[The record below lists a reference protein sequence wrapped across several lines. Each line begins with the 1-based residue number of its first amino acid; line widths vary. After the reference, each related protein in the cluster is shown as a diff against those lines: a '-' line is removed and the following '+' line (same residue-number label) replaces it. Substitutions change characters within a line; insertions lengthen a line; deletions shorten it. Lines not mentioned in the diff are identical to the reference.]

1 MRIAQSSTHPQI
13 HSTARHPAT
22 LPAYPPLLPIA
33 WTSQPRKAPASLA
46 LRRSSQPSHVD
57 SPYTTNDPASS
68 SRRNRQPDPQERK
81 CTRQQS
87 AAAMPAPSPLA
98 IASGSVQRL
107 LKEEASY
114 HKELAQQEAQV
125 KALEERIKASG
136 AASED
141 GNDEF
146 MLKQQVRKL
155 PTLSPPLPP
164 SDDEDGSPSQERP
177 EQTKSDGGRLLEQ
190 TKAVFGPLKERIAN
204 AVTKLEEQIAASEES
219 NTNAADL
226 EAAKAVLAQAKAA

>member
-1 MRIAQSSTHPQI
+1 
-13 HSTARHPAT
+13 
-22 LPAYPPLLPIA
+22 
-33 WTSQPRKAPASLA
+33 
-46 LRRSSQPSHVD
+46 
-57 SPYTTNDPASS
+57 
-68 SRRNRQPDPQERK
+68 
-81 CTRQQS
+81 
-87 AAAMPAPSPLA
+87 MPAPSPLA

-155 PTLSPPLPP
+155 PSLSPPLPP
-164 SDDEDGSPSQERP
+164 SDDEDGSPSQERS
-177 EQTKSDGGRLLEQ
+177 EQTKSDGGWLRALLGRVE
-190 TKAVFGPLKERIAN
+190 
-204 AVTKLEEQIAASEES
+204 
-219 NTNAADL
+219 
-226 EAAKAVLAQAKAA
+226 